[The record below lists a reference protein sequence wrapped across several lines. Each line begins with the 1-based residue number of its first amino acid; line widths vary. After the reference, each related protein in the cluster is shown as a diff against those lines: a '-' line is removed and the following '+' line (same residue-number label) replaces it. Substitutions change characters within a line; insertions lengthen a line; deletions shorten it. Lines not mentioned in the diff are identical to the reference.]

1 MWFGRWSPIYGW
13 LANFYVRNDA
23 GNTLAV
29 AKVNDG
35 FDDGDGGDGKGED
48 LPSTLPP
55 PTATD
60 RSVDCSLGNAAD
72 WPSGW
77 ESINSAKKS
86 GRGLTHNMG
95 EFGLT

>member
-1 MWFGRWSPIYGW
+1 MGDW
-13 LANFYVRNDA
+13 LIFFYVRNDA

-55 PTATD
+55 PN
-60 RSVDCSLGNAAD
+60 R
-72 WPSGW
+72 SGW
-77 ESINSAKKS
+77 L
-86 GRGLTHNMG
+86 G
-95 EFGLT
+95 